1 MFERYTERARRVL
14 FFARY
19 EASQLGSISI
29 ETEHLLLGL
38 IREGKGLTSRIFAR
52 SHLSLESIR
61 KEIEGRT
68 VFREKV
74 STSVEIPFSAETKRV
89 LQFAAEEADRLLH
102 NYIGTEHLLLGI
114 LREER
119 SVAATIL
126 MEKGMRLNTVREDIV
141 ALLNEKTTLTRVKE
155 TPLLAEFSRDL
166 TEAAMKNQLDPLVGR
181 HIEIERVQQV
191 LCRRTKNNAVLI
203 GEPGVGKT
211 AIVEGLAQKIVYGD
225 VPHFLADK
233 RLLALDISLIVAGTK
248 YRGQFEERLKAI
260 MKELTENPNIIVFI
274 DELHTLVGAGSAEG
288 SLDAA
293 NILKPALSR
302 GEIRCIGATTPS
314 EYRKYIEK
322 DRSLERRFQAIKVDP
337 PNERETIEVLMGVKD
352 RYETFHHVEYTT
364 EAIEAAVYQS
374 SRYITDRFLP
384 DKAIDLV
391 DEAGARAKLREAGYS
406 EEFGEINRSIR
417 VAVEQMETAVS
428 EKNFEKAQFYREQ
441 EVQARE
447 NLQFVREK
455 FDVKSSTRRVV
466 VGKGEIDEVVS
477 KWTGVPLTSINQDE
491 GDKLLHME
499 DALHNRVISQDAAI
513 SALSRAIRRSRAGLK
528 SPNRPVGSFIF
539 LGPTGV
545 GKTELA
551 RAIANFLF
559 GSDHALIRFDMSEYM
574 EKHSVSKLIGSP
586 PGYVGHEEGGQLTE
600 KVKRNPYSVVLLDE
614 VEKAHPDLFNIL
626 LQVFEDGHLTDGL
639 GNRVNF
645 KNTIIIM
652 TSNIGARFIQKK
664 ASLGFQSADS
674 GVISPQRQRHGA
686 RRGEEDVQPGVHQ
699 PHRRDHRLRGAL
711 GRRPPDHHQAA
722 REAGERQPGR
732 PPAPPRARAGSHRLD
747 HRADVQ
753 GSLVRRPSAAPR
765 DPALYRG
772 SAVRGAHPRAPQGG
786 RHPGVPRCGEPGVP
800 SGRRDRERP
809 PAGLTR
815 LRMGGPCH
823 GYGAASARPLGS
835 LARLRSSKLMAWPL
849 PGPSVRAAAGRS
861 QPPIMRVFALLLVA
875 LAAAGEVRAQ
885 TPPAGTPVRP
895 GPVRRR
901 RAIFPRRSAARP
913 SRRPAGCPRP
923 APARSSTRSCSASR
937 SRAEAP

>member
-166 TEAAMKNQLDPLVGR
+166 TEAAMKSALDPLVGR
-181 HIEIERVQQV
+181 HVELERVQQV

-233 RLLALDISLIVAGTK
+233 RILALDISLIVAGTK

-302 GEIRCIGATTPS
+302 GEIRCIGATTPA

-322 DRSLERRFQAIKVDP
+322 DRSLERRFQAVKVDP
-337 PNERETIEVLMGVKD
+337 PSEKETIEVLMGVKD
-352 RYETFHHVEYTT
+352 RYEQFHHVEYTN
-364 EAIEAAVYQS
+364 EAIDAAVYQS
-374 SRYITDRFLP
+374 NRYITDRFLP

-391 DEAGARAKLREAGYS
+391 DEAGARAKLREAGYNS

-417 VAVEQMETAVS
+417 VNIEQMESALN
-428 EKNFEKAQFYREQ
+428 EKNFEKAQYHREQ
-441 EVQARE
+441 EIQARE

-455 FDVKSSTRRVV
+455 FDVKTNTRKVT
-466 VGKGEIDEVVS
+466 VGKADIDEVVS

-499 DALHNRVISQDAAI
+499 EALHNRVISQEKAI

-528 SPNRPVGSFIF
+528 NPNRPVGSFVF

-551 RAIANFLF
+551 RALANFLF

-614 VEKAHPDLFNIL
+614 IEKAHPDLFNIL

-664 ASLGFQSADS
+664 AGLGFQTADT
-674 GVISPQRQRHGA
+674 GAISRSVNDMVL
-686 RRGEEDVQPGVHQ
+686 GEVRKTFNPEFINRIDEIIVFEALS
-699 PHRRDHRLRGAL
+699 DDDLRTI
-711 GRRPPDHHQAA
+711 
-722 REAGERQPGR
+722 
-732 PPAPPRARAGSHRLD
+732 
-747 HRADVQ
+747 
-753 GSLVRRPSAAPR
+753 
-765 DPALYRG
+765 
-772 SAVRGAHPRAPQGG
+772 
-786 RHPGVPRCGEPGVP
+786 
-800 SGRRDRERP
+800 
-809 PAGLTR
+809 TR
-815 LRMGGPCH
+815 LLVKQLNDNLVDRKIRLELATEVVDWIIEQTCKDRS
-823 GYGAASARPLGS
+823 YGARPL
-835 LARLRSSKLMAWPL
+835 
-849 PGPSVRAAAGRS
+849 
-861 QPPIMRVFALLLVA
+861 
-875 LAAAGEVRAQ
+875 
-885 TPPAGTPVRP
+885 
-895 GPVRRR
+895 R
-901 RAIFPRRSAARP
+901 RAIQRYIEDPLSEELIRGHLKGGDIDVYLDGGFLAY
-913 SRRPAGCPRP
+913 RPAGQTQEGR
-923 APARSSTRSCSASR
+923 RLV
-937 SRAEAP
+937 

>member
-166 TEAAMKNQLDPLVGR
+166 TEAAMKNALDPLVGR
-181 HIEIERVQQV
+181 HIELERVQQV

-203 GEPGVGKT
+203 GDPGVGKT

-233 RLLALDISLIVAGTK
+233 RILALDISLIVAGTK

-302 GEIRCIGATTPS
+302 GEIRCIGATTPA

-322 DRSLERRFQAIKVDP
+322 DRSLERRFQAVKVDP
-337 PNERETIEVLMGVKD
+337 PSEKETIEVLMGVKD
-352 RYETFHHVEYTT
+352 RYEQFHHVEYTN

-374 SRYITDRFLP
+374 NRYITDRFLP

-391 DEAGARAKLREAGYS
+391 DEAGARAKLREAGYNS
-406 EEFGEINRSIR
+406 EEFGEINHKIR
-417 VAVEQMETAVS
+417 VAVEQMENAVS

-455 FDVKSSTRRVV
+455 FDVKTNTRKVT
-466 VGKGEIDEVVS
+466 VGKGDIDEVVS

-499 DALHNRVISQDAAI
+499 EALHNRVISQEKAI

-528 SPNRPVGSFIF
+528 NPNRPVGSFVF

-551 RAIANFLF
+551 RALANFLF

-614 VEKAHPDLFNIL
+614 IEKAHPDLFNIL

-664 ASLGFQSADS
+664 AGLGFQTADA
-674 GVISPQRQRHGA
+674 GAISRSVNDMVL
-686 RRGEEDVQPGVHQ
+686 GEVRKTFNPEFINRIDEIIVFDALSDDDL
-699 PHRRDHRLRGAL
+699 RTITRLLVKQLNDNLVDRKI
-711 GRRPPDHHQAA
+711 
-722 REAGERQPGR
+722 
-732 PPAPPRARAGSHRLD
+732 RLD
-747 HRADVQ
+747 LSTEVVDWIIEQ
-753 GSLVRRPSAAPR
+753 T
-765 DPALYRG
+765 
-772 SAVRGAHPRAPQGG
+772 
-786 RHPGVPRCGEPGVP
+786 CK
-800 SGRRDRERP
+800 DRS
-809 PAGLTR
+809 
-815 LRMGGPCH
+815 
-823 GYGAASARPLGS
+823 YGARPLRRAIQRYIEDPLSEELIRGHLKGGEIDVYLDGGS
-835 LARLRSSKLMAWPL
+835 LAY
-849 PGPSVRAAAGRS
+849 
-861 QPPIMRVFALLLVA
+861 
-875 LAAAGEVRAQ
+875 
-885 TPPAGTPVRP
+885 
-895 GPVRRR
+895 
-901 RAIFPRRSAARP
+901 
-913 SRRPAGCPRP
+913 RPAGQTQEGR
-923 APARSSTRSCSASR
+923 RLV
-937 SRAEAP
+937 